1 MTTAPTVGERKY
13 PRNVRLD
20 SSTSVTLRLMGPSD
34 RDAVLALARSLPPHD
49 LLFLRTDITQ
59 PDVVDEWI
67 ANIKAGRTATVL
79 AEAGGQLAG
88 YALVHLNDALWTRH
102 VGEIR
107 MIVHPDYRRS
117 GLGRQLAAEIFALA
131 KSLGLGKLT
140 AQMTPDQ
147 RGARATFERLGFHVE
162 AVLSDHVIDREG
174 GTHDLVVMSHDVT
187 GFSGTEDVA

>member
-1 MTTAPTVGERKY
+1 MTTAATVGERKY
-13 PRNVRLD
+13 PRNIRLD
-20 SSTSVTLRLMGPSD
+20 SSKSVTLRLMGPQD
-34 RDAVLALARSLPPHD
+34 RDAVLALARALPPHD
-49 LLFLRTDITQ
+49 LLFLRTDITE
-59 PDVVDEWI
+59 PEVVDEWI
-67 ANIKAGRTATVL
+67 ENIQAGRTATVL
-79 AEAGGQLAG
+79 ADAGGELAG
-88 YALVHLNDALWTRH
+88 YALVHHNEALWTRH
-102 VGEIR
+102 IGEIR

-131 KSLGLGKLT
+131 RSLGLTKVT

-174 GTHDLVVMSHDVT
+174 GTHDLVIMSHDVR